1 MQRNGKNC
9 WIFNACRKCCRL
21 VSNTHFSCEIWA
33 NPKCMS
39 SMRPCFK
46 DCLSHEL
53 SAPAVNTQYY
63 LSIYLSCARV
73 FCVTAVW
80 WGTPVQREKAE
91 TQKFEKSVRARS
103 AHRKRENAKIRKVER
118 PKKSTKKHEKS
129 KIRKSE
135 YTRCL
140 CLMPEAA
147 FKRMPFAFFLCTRWP
162 RWPKGPR
169 QVLHHRDIMVNSR

>member
-1 MQRNGKNC
+1 
-9 WIFNACRKCCRL
+9 
-21 VSNTHFSCEIWA
+21 
-33 NPKCMS
+33 MS

-118 PKKSTKKHEKS
+118 PKKVRKNTKSRKFENPNTPGAYVWCQKPHLKECHLRFFVHAMAAMAQGAKAGASSQGNHVKLKINSGENRQEIMLNFAKS
-129 KIRKSE
+129 QAKTAGKP
-135 YTRCL
+135 C
-140 CLMPEAA
+140 
-147 FKRMPFAFFLCTRWP
+147 
-162 RWPKGPR
+162 
-169 QVLHHRDIMVNSR
+169 